1 MADNAGTI
9 RMGMIGA
16 GWIAQDHKR
25 VLGSLA
31 EAELVAVCDLDSE
44 RAEAL
49 ASGTGARTYQDW
61 RELLDHEDLG
71 AVIVCVPPQAH
82 REPAVAA
89 LGRGL
94 PVYLEKP
101 IARTAEDAAEIVAA
115 AKSTGTVCA
124 VGYQWHALDLL
135 GDLPPL
141 LAGQQI
147 GLLLGTSIGPT
158 QSRPWFVDMR
168 AGGGNLLERGS
179 HHLDLARTVAGEVAS
194 VQTAAGRVR
203 LARSGGEGGD
213 IDDALTMMLEL
224 TSGALATI
232 VVAWT
237 KPGQPGRYGLDIVA
251 SDATLRLALDPDFT
265 LTGLSAGQP
274 VDKRAASQ
282 PMERSMSRFLR
293 AVSERDPAA
302 VVCTPPDAAAT
313 LAVAIAAERA
323 LETSRA
329 VPVERV
335 LTGSGGPSPRRPAA
349 PSARGPAAV
358 AGEHRPGQEAGIG
371 PEQEGDHPGHVL
383 GAPGPAEQDAPRRPG
398 GLAGRQLGVAAGG
411 AEHRRVDRARAD
423 AVDQDALGRVVHR
436 HGAGEADDPRL
447 GRRVGGAARPA
458 DQAVLGAHGD
468 DPAAAAGPQQ
478 RERRPADVEGAGQV
492 HRQRAGP
499 VRRAGLADVAGV
511 PADPGHVDHAR

>member
-1 MADNAGTI
+1 M
-9 RMGMIGA
+9 
-16 GWIAQDHKR
+16 
-25 VLGSLA
+25 
-31 EAELVAVCDLDSE
+31 AVCDLDRE

-49 ASGTGARTYQDW
+49 ASGTGARTYAGLA
-61 RELLDHEDLG
+61 RTAG
-71 AVIVCVPPQAH
+71 PGGPRGVSRRTCRRRPTG
-82 REPAVAA
+82 RPAVAA

-101 IARTAEDAAEIVAA
+101 IARTAEDAAEIVAVA
-115 AKSTGTVCA
+115 EQHRHRLRGR
-124 VGYQWHALDLL
+124 
-135 GDLPPL
+135 LPVARARPARRRCL
-141 LAGQQI
+141 RCWRASRSGCW
-147 GLLLGTSIGPT
+147 LGTSIGPT

-194 VQTAAGRVR
+194 VQTAAGRIR

-213 IDDALTMMLEL
+213 IDDALTMMLEM

-232 VVAWT
+232 VVGWT

-293 AVSERDPAA
+293 AVRERDPAA

-329 VPVERV
+329 VPVE
-335 LTGSGGPSPRRPAA
+335 
-349 PSARGPAAV
+349 
-358 AGEHRPGQEAGIG
+358 
-371 PEQEGDHPGHVL
+371 
-383 GAPGPAEQDAPRRPG
+383 
-398 GLAGRQLGVAAGG
+398 
-411 AEHRRVDRARAD
+411 
-423 AVDQDALGRVVHR
+423 ALS
-436 HGAGEADDPRL
+436 PRL
-447 GRRVGGAARPA
+447 GLDRGDGDEPAVNLALSVAGPHQHSRISRRSSGPNNAG
-458 DQAVLGAHGD
+458 DQATRGLTRRIRTGKAIIRPRRLATRGRSAPTVSQV
-468 DPAAAAGPQQ
+468 GPPV
-478 RERRPADVEGAGQV
+478 RSASRLAVIVGRTLATALFVNGQN
-492 HRQRAGP
+492 
-499 VRRAGLADVAGV
+499 RRAGL
-511 PADPGHVDHAR
+511 PGWSSRTGSGSHPLTGHG